1 MRKILVFLF
10 LHLLVFSCF
19 SQNNAS
25 LLRHLVFD
33 IHKDSFPEITAH
45 PENYPLQ
52 MIYVQI
58 DRDSSGFPHFTTYN
72 YGLEHPSYFYPACLI
87 KLPTVLLSLE
97 KLQDL
102 KEFQIDKY
110 TKLNIGKAHSYQT
123 ALTADKS
130 GPEGYPCI
138 ANFIRKI
145 LLVSDNTSYNR
156 LFEFLG
162 RDEIQDRLMAKG
174 YTEVYI
180 PGRFSRCS
188 DEEDRFTNPF
198 QFFDKSGNTLYYQ
211 KAKESKTNRQRTE
224 NIPIGK
230 GYLDDEE
237 NYVDEAKDFKNKAN
251 LPLNDALDM
260 FIAFFFPETLEDRTR
275 KWNISQE
282 DRYFLL
288 QYMSKYPRQSF
299 YPAYKNYKKYEDS
312 YKKYFIVADTK
323 DTIYD
328 DDFKIFNI
336 VGLSYGFSCEVAY
349 IVNIR
354 TGVEFFL
361 AAALYTNDDGV
372 LNNDH
377 YDYHKVA
384 FPFYGKLGR
393 IIYAMET
400 QRKKAHF
407 PDFTE
412 IKKALSLPDL

>member
-1 MRKILVFLF
+1 MRKLWLFVLLNFLI
-10 LHLLVFSCF
+10 FSCF
-19 SQNNAS
+19 SQNKTDLLES
-25 LLRHLVFD
+25 LIFD
-33 IHKDSFPEITAH
+33 LHKDSFPEINTN
-45 PENYPLQ
+45 PQNYPLQ

-58 DRDSSGFPHFTTYN
+58 DRDSSGFPHFTKHS
-72 YGLEHPSYFYPACLI
+72 YGLEKPFYFYPASLI

-102 KEFQIDKY
+102 KEYQIDKY
-110 TKLNIGKAHSYQT
+110 TKLSIGKSHSCQT
-123 ALTADKS
+123 ALTADNS
-130 GPEGYPCI
+130 CPENHPCI

-156 LFEFLG
+156 LYEFLG

-180 PGRFSRCS
+180 LGRFSRCS

-198 QFFDKSGNTLYYQ
+198 WFFDKTGATLYYQ
-211 KAKESKTNRQRTE
+211 EAKVSKRPAKKTD
-224 NIPIGK
+224 NIPVGK

-237 NYVDEAKDFKNKAN
+237 NYVDEAKNFGNKAN
-251 LPLNDALDM
+251 FPLSDALEM
-260 FIAFFFPETLEDRTR
+260 MIAFFFPETVEDNAR
-275 KWNISQE
+275 KWNISQD

-288 QYMSKYPRQSF
+288 QYFSKYPRQSF
-299 YPAYKNYKKYEDS
+299 YPAYKNYTKYEDS

-336 VGLSYGFSCEVAY
+336 VGLSYGFSCEIAY
-349 IVNIR
+349 VVNLR

-400 QRKKAHF
+400 ERKKAYF
-407 PDFTE
+407 PDFSE
-412 IKKALSLPDL
+412 IKTALSMPDL